1 MFGDNIEF
9 VPDQPPAEEMEAV
22 EDEIEDDS
30 HLPIDQPD
38 SWVVIESYFA
48 AHNLVSQQID
58 SFNHFIEHKLPV
70 RIRELAPSVLCPCW
84 PYHLIEQ
91 PRLDS

>member
-9 VPDQPPAEEMEAV
+9 VPHQQPDEAMEGMEV
-22 EDEIEDDS
+22 DVEDDS
-30 HLPIDQPD
+30 DMPIDQAD

-48 AHNLVSQQID
+48 QHNLVSQQVQ

-70 RIRELAPSVLCPCW
+70 RLRMTCRSLCG
-84 PYHLIEQ
+84 
-91 PRLDS
+91 RLSLSDQRCRCH

>member
-9 VPDQPPAEEMEAV
+9 VPDQPPAEEMEGV
-22 EDEIEDDS
+22 EVEAEDDTDM
-30 HLPIDQPD
+30 PIDQPD

-70 RIRELAPSVLCPCW
+70 RLLDLTGSSFSTRCLSRRSKW
-84 PYHLIEQ
+84 P
-91 PRLDS
+91 

>member
-9 VPDQPPAEEMEAV
+9 VPDQPPVEEMEGV
-22 EDEIEDDS
+22 EVEVEDDS
-30 HLPIDQPD
+30 DMPIDQPD

-48 AHNLVSQQID
+48 AHNLVSQQVD

-70 RIRELAPSVLCPCW
+70 RLHKLTLSSLYAQCDLLPGDRPWIR
-84 PYHLIEQ
+84 
-91 PRLDS
+91 

>member
-22 EDEIEDDS
+22 EVEPEDDS
-30 HLPIDQPD
+30 HMPIDQPD

-70 RIRELAPSVLCPCW
+70 RVYTLLAPISCQRRRHGLT
-84 PYHLIEQ
+84 Y
-91 PRLDS
+91 